1 MVSQKLIAEVSVVSV
16 GNGSGVE
23 MSMTSFVQEKKIK
36 KAHTINEAPKS
47 LFVILDV
54 NKCVNV

>member
-16 GNGSGVE
+16 
-23 MSMTSFVQEKKIK
+23 TSFVHEKKIRN
-36 KAHTINEAPKS
+36 AHPINEAPKS

>member
-1 MVSQKLIAEVSVVSV
+1 MVSQKLIAEVSGVV
-16 GNGSGVE
+16 
-23 MSMTSFVQEKKIK
+23 MPITSFVHEKKIRN
-36 KAHTINEAPKS
+36 AHPINEAPKS